1 MSVHL
6 DTLFFSVCIV
16 GFTGTP
22 VHIRHR
28 RQIDPP
34 EHRNSSVMPENT
46 LKTHIRKQ
54 TLLFKAY
61 KYSPPA
67 TPNILIP
74 IQAAAAWPVPTWKQ
88 HTIRPVL
95 SQITIRPSLM
105 CRLTRTQ
112 VICEEVPPKNHWTNT
127 QKPNVSYQAD
137 HVRLLGF
144 ISDGHQMSFLL
155 VTPHK
160 GHVKV
165 HDICVIIVITDAV
178 VLPPARV
185 WSALRSWRKTTLIN
199 ALILTLHVLFAIF
212 SEFGKVI
219 ALSFLNFSAE
229 SLSTETVI
237 SLVTANALAPGSG
250 DGGNGGIMG
259 FFPLAIMQIQS
270 WWASQFRSFHQDV
283 PFSVVTISTQFSRPL
298 WLLGSPWP
306 QFVWLT
312 GVPSLQW

>member
-16 GFTGTP
+16 GFSGTP

-34 EHRNSSVMPENT
+34 EHRNSSCRTDRHAREHNKNT
-46 LKTHIRKQ
+46 HVETNATNI
-54 TLLFKAY
+54 LFKAY

-88 HTIRPVL
+88 HMITDHDSFISNVL
-95 SQITIRPSLM
+95 SYEDSSHLWRILKSLLKITDQTFKSQELP
-105 CRLTRTQ
+105 
-112 VICEEVPPKNHWTNT
+112 
-127 QKPNVSYQAD
+127 YQAD

-185 WSALRSWRKTTLIN
+185 RAALRSWRKKTLIN
-199 ALILTLHVLFAIF
+199 KH
-212 SEFGKVI
+212 
-219 ALSFLNFSAE
+219 
-229 SLSTETVI
+229 
-237 SLVTANALAPGSG
+237 
-250 DGGNGGIMG
+250 
-259 FFPLAIMQIQS
+259 
-270 WWASQFRSFHQDV
+270 HQ
-283 PFSVVTISTQFSRPL
+283 
-298 WLLGSPWP
+298 
-306 QFVWLT
+306 
-312 GVPSLQW
+312 